1 MATLDINNDKLITLE
16 NLKQFKGKIYN
27 YVDDNRVVNVN
38 FSLEV
43 DDDGNLV
50 AVYPD
55 GTEAPGLSIDEDGYL
70 VYNSEV

>member
-27 YVDDNRVVNVN
+27 YVDDNRVMNVN

-55 GTEAPGLSIDEDGYL
+55 GTETPGLSIDENGYL